1 MVIVILEMYHIW
13 YYGHF
18 EKNVFGKNFR
28 ESLNPKGFVK
38 NTPYL
43 SIFTITGKDT
53 MFRLGL
59 SWKLHSLLCL
69 WKLEIYIKTR
79 KKEKPCS
86 QIHISTKQTALTH
99 QGFKSSQHISCYWIK
114 AGFLLY
120 NKNGLL
126 TMEKIN

>member
-1 MVIVILEMYHIW
+1 MPKHAKLQQKNLIFSSLWRIKIIFCVVAMVIVILEMYHIW

-43 SIFTITGKDT
+43 SIFTIKGKDT

-59 SWKLHSLLCL
+59 SWKLHNLLCL

-79 KKEKPCS
+79 KKGKILLANS
-86 QIHISTKQTALTH
+86 YFDKTD
-99 QGFKSSQHISCYWIK
+99 SSHSSR
-114 AGFLLY
+114 F
-120 NKNGLL
+120 
-126 TMEKIN
+126 